1 MLGRIEVSVD
11 TDGALAS
18 EKTAALNTQD
28 PFSELENPVSYNPYL
43 LQHFFT
49 STGKSMS
56 IFYFSIILTVI
67 SNVLYHI
74 FLKILPSAIQPA
86 TSLVILYGSA
96 LAVCLLYL
104 LFFPPAEGLLSSFQK
119 ISWANVGVG
128 LAIVGLELGFILAY
142 RSGWNVSLAGI
153 VSASAVAIILLP
165 IGIIAFREKVSPLN
179 LLGVALC
186 IAGLVLVNTGK

>member
-1 MLGRIEVSVD
+1 
-11 TDGALAS
+11 
-18 EKTAALNTQD
+18 
-28 PFSELENPVSYNPYL
+28 
-43 LQHFFT
+43 
-49 STGKSMS
+49 MS
-56 IFYFSIILTVI
+56 IFTFSIILTIV

-74 FLKILPSAIQPA
+74 FLKILPSGIHPA

-96 LAVCLLYL
+96 LAVCLVYL
-104 LFFPPAEGLLSSFQK
+104 LFFPPVEGLLLSFQK

-128 LAIVGLELGFILAY
+128 LAIVGLELGYILAY

-153 VSASAVAIILLP
+153 VSASAVAVILLP
-165 IGIIAFREKVSPLN
+165 IGVMAFRETISPLN